1 MTLERWAAAGVVLGA
16 ILSALTLAMVVS
28 RPLRRLARQNE
39 EFRQDWYGVPARP
52 GHDAVPGVPERL
64 RRIETEL
71 HPNGGGTLRDA
82 VDDAE
87 SRLKEVESRLDDH
100 LRSPH
105 GGQAGSSIVRHM
117 RTRTEQG

>member
-16 ILSALTLAMVVS
+16 ILSALTLVVTVS

-64 RRIETEL
+64 RRIE
-71 HPNGGGTLRDA
+71 
-82 VDDAE
+82 
-87 SRLKEVESRLDDH
+87 SRLDGVESRLDDH

-105 GGQAGSSIVRHM
+105 GGQPGSSIVRHM
-117 RTRTEQG
+117 RTRTGQG

>member
-1 MTLERWAAAGVVLGA
+1 MTLEQWAAAGVVLGA
-16 ILSALTLAMVVS
+16 ILSALTLAVTVS

-39 EFRQDWYGVPARP
+39 EFRQDWYGMPARP

-82 VDDAE
+82 VNDAE
-87 SRLKEVESRLDDH
+87 SRLKGVESRLDDH
-100 LRSPH
+100 LRAPH
-105 GGQAGSSIVRHM
+105 GDQPSSSIVRHM

>member
-1 MTLERWAAAGVVLGA
+1 MTLEQWAAAGVVLGA
-16 ILSALTLAMVVS
+16 ILSALTLAVTVS

-82 VDDAE
+82 VKDAE
-87 SRLKEVESRLDDH
+87 SRLKGVESRLDDH

-105 GGQAGSSIVRHM
+105 GGQLSSSIVRHM

>member
-87 SRLKEVESRLDDH
+87 SRLKEVGSRLDEH

-105 GGQAGSSIVRHM
+105 GGQLSSSIVRHM

>member
-1 MTLERWAAAGVVLGA
+1 MTLEQWAAAGVVLGA
-16 ILSALTLAMVVS
+16 ILSALTLAVTVS

-71 HPNGGGTLRDA
+71 HPDGRGTLRSA
-82 VDDAE
+82 VNDAE
-87 SRLKEVESRLDDH
+87 RRLKDVESRLDDH
-100 LRSPH
+100 LRAQRGRPP
-105 GGQAGSSIVRHM
+105 GR
-117 RTRTEQG
+117 